1 MILMVVWLKQKKIR
15 SLFWQRVRNRSA
27 VIYYFRKAL
36 IISIFTLIPGQLPL
50 YAQTSTIT
58 FPSTDSLALTADV
71 YMEADTL
78 PFLVMIHEQGSSRG
92 EFEKIAPRFQ
102 KMHFNCIAVDIRN
115 GGNAN
120 FISNETSRRCRNSG
134 CDQSPESVQ
143 GDIKAAVSKA
153 HELSGEKNVIL
164 LGSGANG
171 SLCLKVGKEHPD
183 VAAVIALSPGEFF
196 RPAML
201 MEDTL
206 AGMQKPVFV
215 TSTQQEYPYIEQM
228 LSGIEDPYK
237 TIYKPQEHE
246 GERGTGALEPET
258 PSNSEYWL
266 ALILFIKELM

>member
-1 MILMVVWLKQKKIR
+1 MKQKKIR
-15 SLFWQRVRNRSA
+15 SLFWQRVQNRSA
-27 VIYYFRKAL
+27 VINYFRKAL
-36 IISIFTLIPGQLPL
+36 IIIIITLFPGQLPL
-50 YAQTSTIT
+50 YAQTNTIT
-58 FPSTDSLALTADV
+58 FHSGDSLALTADV
-71 YMEADTL
+71 YQEADTL

-102 KMHFNCIAVDIRN
+102 KMHFNCMAVDIRN

-120 FISNETSRRCRNSG
+120 FISNETSRRCRNAG
-134 CDQSPESVQ
+134 CDLSPGAVQ
-143 GDIKAAVSKA
+143 GDIIAAVSKA

-228 LSGIEDPYK
+228 LTGIGDPYK
-237 TIYKPQEHE
+237 TIYKPQEQE
-246 GERGTGALEPET
+246 GERGTRALEPGT

-266 ALILFIKELM
+266 ALILFIKDLM